1 MANTRGLTDKPITR
15 EVIEE
20 DGRVVAAHLSDVVT
34 DPDSPEAV
42 QIPDPDQY
50 PSANATKQNPLAV
63 HQASSPADALDP
75 DEGAGVNEVQR
86 VDPTGT
92 VSGGSYDVVLAPGT
106 AYETTLTDVPFDAT
120 PTQVN
125 ALIAAQDS
133 AKDGEGNVVV
143 TASGA
148 AVSAGNLDFTFQNDL
163 AGEDVPTLTVDGS
176 GITGGGSLAAV
187 TVTPGQHADAP

>member
-1 MANTRGLTDKPITR
+1 MGNTRGLTDKPITR
-15 EVIEE
+15 EIIEE

-34 DPDSPEAV
+34 DPNSAEAV

-63 HQASSPADALDP
+63 QQASSPADALDA
-75 DEGAGVNEVQR
+75 DDTRASTSSR
-86 VDPTGT
+86 SWTSTGT
-92 VSGGSYDVVLAPGT
+92 VSGGTYDVVLAPGT
-106 AYETTLTDVPFDAT
+106 AYETALTDVPFDAT
-120 PTQVN
+120 PTAVN
-125 ALIAAQDS
+125 TLIAAQDS

-148 AVSAGNLDFTFQNDL
+148 AVSAGNLDFTFQNGL
-163 AGEDVPTLTVDGS
+163 AGENVPTLTVDGS
-176 GITGGGSLAAV
+176 GITGGGTLAAV